1 MFAKLVIFTSPLK
14 PQNALRKVTFQWETV
29 LGTREALSNTYLVR
43 RSEFTRISEKFKFCK
58 IFHLKTTKT
67 VGNGLKVPKMKKCE
81 NSIFRTPF

>member
-67 VGNGLKVPKMKKCE
+67 VGNGLKMPKVKKM
-81 NSIFRTPF
+81 